1 MQAFNRLNMKYIVS
15 IFVVSFLLTA
25 CKKKVDHIVNY
36 DNVIYEVNTQTIYSS
51 NAQKNKQKSP
61 ELIISIMYADIF
73 NQGIQT
79 NKLLEIAEIYL
90 ATGDKTMFNE
100 LIFSHF
106 LKDPSAI
113 VPTDGQMRADIDQFV
128 EDTYIKF
135 YQREP
140 SEYEKHYMI
149 NLIESDANMTV
160 ENVYT
165 AIILSNEYFFY

>member
-1 MQAFNRLNMKYIVS
+1 MQVFNATDMKKMFSISFIV
-15 IFVVSFLLTA
+15 LLTMA
-25 CKKKVDHIVNY
+25 CKKKVDHVVTY

-73 NQGIQT
+73 NQGIPT
-79 NKLLEIAEIYL
+79 NELLEIAEIYL

-113 VPTDGQMRADIDQFV
+113 VPSDAQMRADIGQFV

-140 SEYEKHYMI
+140 SEYEKHYLI
-149 NLIESDANMTV
+149 NLIEDDANMTV

-165 AIILSNEYFFY
+165 SIILSNEYFFY